1 MDENNWRKDGGKTE
15 DGGQI
20 DGKDGQI
27 AEDGGQAAVHGQLGF
42 WSLAA
47 VITGSTIGSGI
58 FTITADMAAGGAHT
72 GAVLIGWL
80 ICGIGMMGLMMS
92 YFGLNRVRP
101 DLTNGVYSYARE
113 GFGEFVGFNSA
124 WGYWLSALLSNVSY
138 MTLLFGAIGYFFP
151 VFGNGNNLIS
161 VICASIVVWLVNMLV
176 LQGVKEAAGISIITT
191 IAKLVPI
198 LVFIVAVIFVK
209 AFDSDIFFDNFWGDG
224 TMSLSAQIKETTSA
238 TVWSFIGIEG
248 AVVLSGR
255 ARRTEDVGKAS
266 ITAFLGILAIY
277 VMVAVLSLGVMPI
290 RELAGLENP
299 QMAGIL
305 EYAVGPWG
313 AAIVNIGVIL
323 SLAGALLGWT
333 IIAAD
338 CPYSAARQGVFMKV
352 FAKSN
357 SHGSP
362 SFSLYLTNGI
372 IQLFIIVGYFS
383 ASTYQAFYTLSTAM
397 IMIPY
402 LFSAAYYLKIS
413 LRGEGFAKDESHSL
427 MSARIFAFIG
437 TVYGVWMLYSGGLDY
452 VLITT
457 VLYAPGI
464 IIYCLGKKERGEKFF
479 AYGWEKG
486 IAVGLVAAAVVSVYM
501 ISTGTLRPF

>member
-1 MDENNWRKDGGKTE
+1 M
-15 DGGQI
+15 
-20 DGKDGQI
+20 
-27 AEDGGQAAVHGQLGF
+27 
-42 WSLAA
+42 
-47 VITGSTIGSGI
+47 
-58 FTITADMAAGGAHT
+58 
-72 GAVLIGWL
+72 
-80 ICGIGMMGLMMS
+80 
-92 YFGLNRVRP
+92 
-101 DLTNGVYSYARE
+101 
-113 GFGEFVGFNSA
+113 
-124 WGYWLSALLSNVSY
+124 
-138 MTLLFGAIGYFFP
+138 
-151 VFGNGNNLIS
+151 
-161 VICASIVVWLVNMLV
+161 
-176 LQGVKEAAGISIITT
+176 
-191 IAKLVPI
+191 
-198 LVFIVAVIFVK
+198 
-209 AFDSDIFFDNFWGDG
+209 
-224 TMSLSAQIKETTSA
+224 
-238 TVWSFIGIEG
+238 
-248 AVVLSGR
+248 
-255 ARRTEDVGKAS
+255 GKAS
-266 ITAFLGILAIY
+266 ISAFLGILAIY

>member
-1 MDENNWRKDGGKTE
+1 M
-15 DGGQI
+15 
-20 DGKDGQI
+20 
-27 AEDGGQAAVHGQLGF
+27 
-42 WSLAA
+42 
-47 VITGSTIGSGI
+47 
-58 FTITADMAAGGAHT
+58 
-72 GAVLIGWL
+72 
-80 ICGIGMMGLMMS
+80 
-92 YFGLNRVRP
+92 
-101 DLTNGVYSYARE
+101 
-113 GFGEFVGFNSA
+113 
-124 WGYWLSALLSNVSY
+124 
-138 MTLLFGAIGYFFP
+138 
-151 VFGNGNNLIS
+151 
-161 VICASIVVWLVNMLV
+161 NMLV

>member
-1 MDENNWRKDGGKTE
+1 
-15 DGGQI
+15 
-20 DGKDGQI
+20 
-27 AEDGGQAAVHGQLGF
+27 
-42 WSLAA
+42 
-47 VITGSTIGSGI
+47 
-58 FTITADMAAGGAHT
+58 MASGGAHT

-80 ICGIGMMGLMMS
+80 ICGVGMMGLMMS

-113 GFGEFVGFNSA
+113 GFGEFIGFNSA

-151 VFGNGNNLIS
+151 VFGSGNNIIS
-161 VICASIVVWLVNMLV
+161 IICASIVVWLLNWLV
-176 LQGVKEAAGISIITT
+176 LQGVKEAAVISIITT

-209 AFDSDIFFDNFWGDG
+209 AFDPDIFFDNFWGDG
-224 TMSLSAQIKETTSA
+224 SMSLGAQIKETTSA

-255 ARRTEDVGKAS
+255 AKRAEDVGKAS

-277 VMVAVLSLGVMPI
+277 VIVAVLSLGVMPI
-290 RELAGLENP
+290 SQLASLENP

-305 EYAVGPWG
+305 EYAAGPWG
-313 AAIVNIGVIL
+313 AAVVNVGVIL

-338 CPYSAARQGVFMKV
+338 CPYSAAKQGVFMKA

-357 SHGSP
+357 KHSSP

-372 IQLFIIVGYFS
+372 IQLFIIIGYFS

-402 LFSAAYYLKIS
+402 LFSAAYYLKVT
-413 LRGEGFAKDESHSL
+413 LRGTGFEDGNGGSL
-427 MSARIFAFIG
+427 TAARIFALIG
-437 TVYGVWMLYSGGLDY
+437 TIYGIWMLYSGGLDY

-457 VLYAPGI
+457 VLYAPGL
-464 IIYCLGKKERGEKFF
+464 IIYYLGKRERGEKIFNHS
-479 AYGWEKG
+479 WEAV
-486 IAVGLVAAAVVSVYM
+486 IAVLIVIAAVVSIYL
-501 ISTGTLRPF
+501 ISTHVLNPF

>member
-1 MDENNWRKDGGKTE
+1 MDENNAK
-15 DGGQI
+15 
-20 DGKDGQI
+20 
-27 AEDGGQAAVHGQLGF
+27 ASHGQLSF
-42 WSLAA
+42 WALAA

-58 FTITADMAAGGAHT
+58 FTITADMAAAGAHT
-72 GAVLIGWL
+72 GAVLVGWL

-151 VFGNGNNLIS
+151 AFGSGNNLIS
-161 VICASIVVWLVNMLV
+161 VICASVVVWLLNMLV
-176 LQGVKEAAGISIITT
+176 LQGVKEAAGISIVTT
-191 IAKLVPI
+191 VAKLVPI

-209 AFDSDIFFDNFWGDG
+209 AFDADIFTDNFWGDG
-224 TMSLSAQIKETTSA
+224 SLSVGAQIKRTTSA

-255 ARRTEDVGKAS
+255 AKSTNDVGKAS

-277 VMVAVLSLGVMPI
+277 VMVAILSLGVMPAD
-290 RELAGLENP
+290 ELASLENP

-313 AAIVNIGVIL
+313 AAVINIGVIL

-338 CPYSAARQGVFMKV
+338 CPYSAAKQGVFMKA

-357 SHGSP
+357 KHGSP

-372 IQLFIIVGYFS
+372 IQIFIIVCFFS

-402 LFSAAYYLKIS
+402 FFSAAYYLKIS
-413 LRGEGFAKDESHSL
+413 VRGEGFEDGKGGSL
-427 MSARIFAFIG
+427 TAARIFAFIG
-437 TVYGVWMLYSGGLDY
+437 TVYGLWMLYSGGLDY

-464 IIYCLGKKERGEKFF
+464 IIYCLGKRERGEKLFNHS
-479 AYGWEKG
+479 WEAG
-486 IAVGLVAAAVVSVYM
+486 IAVLLVIAAFISVYL
-501 ISTGTLRPF
+501 ISTGALRPF